1 MKYLVFAITGANGQI
16 GAFLVETLRAQG
28 HVVYEL
34 VREAEKAK
42 DKTYYQFFDLT
53 KPEKMPSL
61 KAVDVLIHT
70 ACFFDTTDKTYELIN
85 VTGTQALFKQAKND
99 QVKYAIFISTLSA
112 YPEARSLYGRVKYH
126 LEQWLLKEHQ
136 NTVVIRPGLVF
147 HTPLQGIT
155 AAMDRFVRNY
165 PIVPLIGSGKQW
177 LYPCLLEDLTEL
189 IINLSMHQ
197 PCIKKPMIAASDQVI
212 TFKQLVQY
220 LAEQQQKKVRLCSV
234 PFFVIYLSLKMVE
247 LCGLSIGLRSDS
259 LLGLQYANKH
269 LEFTQ
274 TKKQGIHFRGLGD

>member
-1 MKYLVFAITGANGQI
+1 MNHLVFAITGANGQI

-34 VREAEKAK
+34 VRAAEKAK
-42 DKTYYQFFDLT
+42 DKTYYQLFDLT

-70 ACFFDTTDKTYELIN
+70 ACFFDTTHKAYESIN
-85 VTGTQALFKQAKND
+85 VAGTQALFKQAKSD

-112 YPEARSLYGRVKYH
+112 YSEARSLYGRTKYH

-147 HTPLQGIT
+147 HIPLQGIT
-155 AAMDRFVRNY
+155 SAMDRFVQRY
-165 PIVPLIGSGKQW
+165 PIVPLIGNGKQL
-177 LYPCLLEDLTEL
+177 LYPCLLEDLTGL
-189 IINLSMHQ
+189 IISLSMRQ
-197 PCIKKPMIAASDQVI
+197 PCMTRPIIAASDRAI
-212 TFKQLVQY
+212 TFKQQVQY
-220 LAEQQQKKVRLCSV
+220 LAEQQQRKVWLIPV
-234 PFFVIYLSLKMVE
+234 PFVAVYLSLKMLE

-269 LEFTQ
+269 LDFTE
-274 TKKQGIHFRGLGD
+274 TKKQDIHFRGLGD